1 VAKQC
6 GHAAVA
12 KRTADRDDQGR
23 VRLTFHFSGECPG
36 PRESTKGHLS
46 RPDDLIGHPDVQDR
60 LHLSTTVVSTALATC
75 LFGQSHQLEDRYWSI
90 RTDVLAGMY
99 VLVVVTGSP
108 VVDREYPPTL
118 LASGPVAVLDK
129 KLYLTSGVA
138 AAFECKLTLNAAHI
152 TEATKTAAEIAR
164 MTAPRSGTPY
174 QELVSP
180 IVYGVLAHAHGWSSN
195 DVAALKI
202 TEYYARGTEK
212 NTTHAREYLDLV
224 CVANFATFL
233 KSTEFKLLTNLPDE
247 TPNQVLCMVE
257 SFSHRLTSNPL
268 DHCLHI
274 S

>member
-1 VAKQC
+1 MIVVSGPDVAHGWDHVRMTQPNRPHELNVWIEQTTTEMASEYERIRARATEDP
-6 GHAAVA
+6 G
-12 KRTADRDDQGR
+12 TAGDEGEENWAQLFREWLPTSYE
-23 VRLTFHFSGECPG
+23 VR
-36 PRESTKGHLS
+36 TKGRILS
-46 RPDDLIGHPDVQDR
+46 HDG
-60 LHLSTTVVSTALATC
+60 TA
-75 LFGQSHQLEDRYWSI
+75 SHQV
-90 RTDVLAGMY
+90 DVI
-99 VLVVVTGSP
+99 VLRPG
-108 VVDREYPPTL
+108 YPSKL
-118 LASGPVAVLDK
+118 LDK

-152 TEATKTAAEIAR
+152 IEATKTASEIAR

-174 QELVSP
+174 QKLVSP
-180 IVYGVLAHAHGWSSN
+180 IVYGVFAHAHGWSSN